1 MLLFKQVIHMEEDKK
16 TIVTLGIFFAFIGVI
31 VVLQIILA
39 IYLQTVN

>member
-1 MLLFKQVIHMEEDKK
+1 MQEDKK
-16 TIVTLGIFFAFIGVI
+16 TIITLGIFFALIGVV

>member
-1 MLLFKQVIHMEEDKK
+1 MEEDKK
-16 TIVTLGIFFAFIGVI
+16 TIVTLGIFFALIGVV